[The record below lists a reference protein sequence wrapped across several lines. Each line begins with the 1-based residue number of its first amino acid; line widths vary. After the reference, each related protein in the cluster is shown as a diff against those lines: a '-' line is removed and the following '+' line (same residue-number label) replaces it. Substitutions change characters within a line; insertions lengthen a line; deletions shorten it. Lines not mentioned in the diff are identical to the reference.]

1 MVKKVEHHV
10 SIRLECKD
18 RTRLLQA
25 TQLTL
30 THFRSHLVCMAVEE
44 GTLVAWL
51 TPLDES
57 LFAPREGLRFIA
69 ETVRQCFP
77 YDYAEVI
84 YRKYRKQLPTQTTQ
98 TT

>member
-1 MVKKVEHHV
+1 MAKQVEHHV

-18 RTRLLQA
+18 RTRLLEA

-30 THFRSHLVCMAVEE
+30 THFRSHLVCMAVERDI
-44 GTLVAWL
+44 LVVWL

-57 LFAPREGLRFIA
+57 LFTPREGLQFVA

-84 YRKYRKQLPTQTTQ
+84 YRKYKRQLRKK
-98 TT
+98 